1 MSNPS
6 VRKDGVLD
14 IPCIKDQVS
23 EEEWQARV
31 DLAAAY
37 RMCAHLGWDDLIY
50 THISARVPN
59 TDHHFLINPLG
70 LMFEE
75 MTASSLIKVDL
86 NGKAQM
92 ETPFIPNAAGFVI
105 HSAIHAARED
115 AGCVLHLHTDYGVAV
130 SNLKS
135 GLEPLCQSS
144 IPAWSVVS
152 YHDYEGFAV
161 NDGEQERLVAD
172 LGDKNAMILRNH
184 GTLTAASTTAQA
196 FELMFFLEK
205 ACKVQILTR
214 ATGMELHAPSQESL
228 DNALRDLRVVAGA
241 NGADRFVWPAIL
253 RKMDRLDPSFR
264 T

>member
-1 MSNPS
+1 MS
-6 VRKDGVLD
+6 KLGVLD
-14 IPCIKDQVS
+14 IPSVKDQVS

-37 RMCAHLGWDDLIY
+37 RMCAHFGWDDLIY

-59 TDHHFLINPLG
+59 SDHHFLINPLG

-144 IPAWSVVS
+144 IPPWSVIS

-184 GTLTAASTTAQA
+184 GTLTAANTTASA

-205 ACKVQILTR
+205 ACKIQILTR
-214 ATGMELHAPSQESL
+214 ATGMELHDPSQQSL

>member
-1 MSNPS
+1 MSNT
-6 VRKDGVLD
+6 GVLD
-14 IPCIKDQVS
+14 IPSVKGQVS
-23 EEEWQARV
+23 EAEWQARV

-37 RMCAHLGWDDLIY
+37 RMCAHYGWDDLIY

-59 TDHHFLINPLG
+59 SDHHFLINPLG

-144 IPAWSVVS
+144 IPPWSVVS

-214 ATGMELHAPSQESL
+214 ATGMELHNPSKESI

-253 RKMDRLDPSFR
+253 RKLDRMDPSYS

>member
-1 MSNPS
+1 MANL
-6 VRKDGVLD
+6 GVLD
-14 IPCIKDQVS
+14 IPSVKDQVS

-37 RMCAHLGWDDLIY
+37 RMCAYFGWDDLIY

-59 TDHHFLINPLG
+59 SDHHFLINPLG

-130 SNLKS
+130 SNLKN
-135 GLEPLCQSS
+135 GLEPLSQSS

-184 GTLTAASTTAQA
+184 GTLTTASTTAQA

-205 ACKVQILTR
+205 ACKIQILTR
-214 ATGMELHAPSQESL
+214 ATGMELHAPSQESI

-241 NGADRFVWPAIL
+241 NGADNFVWPAIL

>member
-1 MSNPS
+1 MSNP
-6 VRKDGVLD
+6 GVLD
-14 IPCIKDQVS
+14 IPSVKNQVS

-37 RMCAHLGWDDLIY
+37 RMCAHMGWDDLIY

-59 TDHHFLINPLG
+59 SDHHFLINPLG

-105 HSAIHAARED
+105 HSAVHAARED

-144 IPAWSVVS
+144 IPPWSVVA

-214 ATGMELHAPSQESL
+214 STGMELHAPSQESL

-253 RKMDRLDPSFR
+253 RKLDRMDTSYQ